1 MTKTFWDF
9 FVDFMQIYSPEPLFM
24 KKVEQKRGKT

>member
-1 MTKTFWDF
+1 MTKTFCNF
-9 FVDFMQIYSPEPLFM
+9 FVDFMQIYSLDPIFM